1 MIGQLKKEV
10 VQLEFGEK
18 LQLQLEFNPIDG
30 QLEVMIYH
38 DDHFDERMEAVIEED
53 GDRKFTLT
61 GASDKFKDKL
71 GEELELDGASD
82 TGNGKRDSLV
92 SVYYTGDE
100 RSLSGS
106 FFR

>member
-1 MIGQLKKEV
+1 MIGKIKTVTEH
-10 VQLEFGEK
+10 LEFGDN
-18 LQLQLEFNPIDG
+18 LQCQLEFNPIEG
-30 QLEVMIYH
+30 KLEVMIYH
-38 DDHFDERMEAVIEED
+38 NDHFDERLVTVANDD
-53 GDRKFTLT
+53 GSRRFSIT

-71 GEELELDGASD
+71 YQELEFDGACD

>member
-1 MIGQLKKEV
+1 MIGKIKTVTEH
-10 VQLEFGEK
+10 LEFGDN
-18 LQLQLEFNPIDG
+18 LQCQLEFNPIEG
-30 QLEVMIYH
+30 KLEVMIYH
-38 DDHFDERMEAVIEED
+38 NDHFDERLVTVANDD
-53 GDRKFTLT
+53 GSRRFSIT

-71 GEELELDGASD
+71 YQELEFDGACD

-106 FFR
+106 FYR